1 MIGQRVGKNR
11 PSCRAPHLQW
21 HCGYS
26 RVLEHNECASQHLL
40 ATNNA
45 LTHALGP
52 RKKWRP
58 PQLQNAK

>member
-1 MIGQRVGKNR
+1 LVSASEKTDL
-11 PSCRAPHLQW
+11 RAAYTPHRQW

-45 LTHALGP
+45 LTTRHRAAQEMAA
-52 RKKWRP
+52 
-58 PQLQNAK
+58 PQLQNAR